1 VLFAAACA
9 SPVNDYQQS
18 HYSTT
23 PVPILKFDSQQN
35 LDGSYQ
41 YAYETGNGIAVQEQ
55 GYVKNAG
62 VKDAEIQVAQGYYSY
77 VGPDGKSLILIMLAC
92 VINLNRF

>member
-1 VLFAAACA
+1 MSVLLVAAYA
-9 SPVNDYQQS
+9 SPIQSADYQQS

-23 PVPILKFDSQQN
+23 PIPILKFDSHQGQ
-35 LDGSYQ
+35 DGSYQ
-41 YAYETGNGIAVQEQ
+41 YGYETGNGIQVQEQ

-77 VGPDGKSLILIMLAC
+77 IGADGKFLGYFETLA
-92 VINLNRF
+92 

>member
-1 VLFAAACA
+1 MLIATACAAAVQNA
-9 SPVNDYQQS
+9 DYQQS

-23 PVPILKFDSQQN
+23 PIPILKFDSQQGH
-35 LDGSYQ
+35 DGSYQ
-41 YAYETGNGIAVQEQ
+41 YAYETGNGIQFQEQ

-77 VGPDGKSLILIMLAC
+77 VGADGKIK
-92 VINLNRF
+92 FKF